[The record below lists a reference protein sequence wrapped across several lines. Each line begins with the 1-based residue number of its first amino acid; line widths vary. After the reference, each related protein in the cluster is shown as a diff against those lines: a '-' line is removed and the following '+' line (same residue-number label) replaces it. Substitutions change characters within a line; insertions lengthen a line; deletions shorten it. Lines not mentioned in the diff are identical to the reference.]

1 LALLKVTWVELVT
14 GLLGKKTKKSLAKDL
29 RRRAPK
35 SPQVKC
41 LTWKGKRRNFKIKS
55 LAK

>member
-1 LALLKVTWVELVT
+1 MLKVTWVELVT

-29 RRRAPK
+29 RRRATR

-41 LTWKGKRRNFKIKS
+41 HTWKGKRRNFKIPS